1 MPTTRNHFLASFS
14 KNLQMATIAN
24 VSRSQ
29 YSFKSRAVASLS
41 AWLVCG
47 EVILSQLW
55 DGERPAG
62 RLRMVT
68 PGYFVLRFDRHTV
81 HTHQA
86 PFTPSGGDELLKRLK
101 ICHYH

>member
-1 MPTTRNHFLASFS
+1 MGDAAWHGPLIGSPRLPPQVTRKRPHWRRDA
-14 KNLQMATIAN
+14 AT
-24 VSRSQ
+24 
-29 YSFKSRAVASLS
+29 
-41 AWLVCG
+41 G
-47 EVILSQLW
+47 E

-68 PGYFVLRFDRHTV
+68 PDYFVLRFDRHTV

-86 PFTPSGGDELLKRLK
+86 PFPPSGGDELLKRLK